1 MKDEQE
7 IIREF
12 IRESLLVEDAPG
24 AAFRRRTS
32 AGLQKLK
39 DVAVGEFKN
48 VFAAVK
54 QLAGTTFEAV
64 KEVGSLG
71 LFRANYDKV
80 KENYQKNLQEIDFKY
95 GDAIREA
102 RGNVDIAL
110 APLKAATKAGFGA
123 TALAF
128 FAVNP
133 LAFIA
138 AGAAASVAGTGIK
151 KAAEKG
157 KEVIDKA
164 EKAIDKMAYG
174 EKEAAGA
181 TEITNEQWVK
191 DAKADV
197 LKASESYYQQIKK
210 QINKV
215 LSASKIEDLG
225 LPAELVKKLQTD
237 EKNKQIVLKASKG
250 MALSSI
256 LSSVKQDKQRVIDD
270 AKKAG
275 LSDKIIY
282 DSKSYIKIYDKL
294 INEINAALKSAAA

>member
-12 IRESLLVEDAPG
+12 IRESLLVEDGASFRRSMG
-24 AAFRRRTS
+24 AAV
-32 AGLQKLK
+32 GKLK

-54 QLAGTTFEAV
+54 QLAGITFEAV

-71 LFRANYDKV
+71 LFKANYDKV

-95 GDAIREA
+95 GYAIRDA
-102 RGNVDIAL
+102 REKFDIAL
-110 APLKAATKAGFGA
+110 GPLESAAQAGLGA

-133 LAFIA
+133 LVFIA
-138 AGAAASVAGTGIK
+138 AGAAASAAGTGIK

-181 TEITNEQWVK
+181 KEITNEQWVK

-197 LKASESYYQQIKK
+197 LKATESYYQQIKE

-250 MALSSI
+250 MALNSI